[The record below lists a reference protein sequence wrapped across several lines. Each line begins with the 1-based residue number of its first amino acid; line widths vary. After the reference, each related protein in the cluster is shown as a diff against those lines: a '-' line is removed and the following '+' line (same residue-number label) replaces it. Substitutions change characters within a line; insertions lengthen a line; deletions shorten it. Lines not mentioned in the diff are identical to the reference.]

1 MNRNQVE
8 GGIKDTAGKVQRKFG
23 ETVGSDRQEADGVQT
38 QAEGKTQKTAGDVT
52 NAVDRATDKVKD
64 AFKK

>member
-8 GGIKDTAGKVQRKFG
+8 GGIKDAAGKVQRKFG
-23 ETVGSDRQEADGVQT
+23 QTVGSERHEAEGMET
-38 QAEGKTQKTAGDVT
+38 QAEGKTQKTTGDVT

>member
-8 GGIKDTAGKVQRKFG
+8 GGVKDAAGKVQRKLG
-23 ETVGSDRQEADGVQT
+23 RMVGSDRQEASGVET

>member
-1 MNRNQVE
+1 MNRNQVQ
-8 GGIKDTAGKVQRKFG
+8 GGIKDAAGKVQRKFG
-23 ETVGSDRQEADGVQT
+23 QMVGSERHEAEGTET
-38 QAEGKTQKTAGDVT
+38 QVEGKTQKTAGNVT

>member
-8 GGIKDTAGKVQRKFG
+8 GGIKDAAGKVQRKFG
-23 ETVGSDRQEADGVQT
+23 QTVGSDHQEAEGTQT
-38 QAEGKTQKTAGDVT
+38 QVEGKTQKTAGDVT
-52 NAVDRATDKVKD
+52 NAVDRATDKVRD

>member
-8 GGIKDTAGKVQRKFG
+8 GGIKDAAGKVQRK
-23 ETVGSDRQEADGVQT
+23 VGQMMGDDRQEADGMER

-52 NAVDRATDKVKD
+52 NALDRATDKVKD